1 MADTN
6 PTSSAPGLLDQLM
19 QQVTQLQQ
27 QIVDLQQQNHQL
39 QQLQQQQYHHQPPPP
54 HQSPIH
60 QHHHQS
66 NFAAGSQ
73 SDSVGLASPLL
84 SKPSNLSS
92 YVKVAPPEP
101 FDGSMSKAESFLSQ
115 CLLYFYGRG
124 ITSDFNKVICALSFM
139 KAGNADKWARMKI
152 QQLDPN
158 FCEEV
163 SWEVFVSEFRATF
176 GDPNPGATARHK
188 MNQLK
193 QGTSTADQ
201 YVADFRLLVQDT
213 GFNDAAL
220 VEKFQNGLNS
230 SLVDRIYNLPQMPST
245 LEGWISWA
253 LRLDRQWRQR
263 ESTKR
268 TSVNPFSKQSLTPQS
283 PAKPSSHPSP
293 SVASP
298 PPASQS
304 TNAQQKSSDVVPMEV
319 DSGWKSVRPLV
330 CFKCRKPGHKAVN
343 CRSTTNINA
352 MDHEEIKNHFREIIL
367 KEEEE
372 KKKAEGQSDQNF
384 Q

>member
-6 PTSSAPGLLDQLM
+6 ILPSAPGLLDQLM

-27 QIVDLQQQNHQL
+27 QVVDLQQQNQH
-39 QQLQQQQYHHQPPPP
+39 LQQQQQHQPPPLPP
-54 HQSPIH
+54 HQPF
-60 QHHHQS
+60 
-66 NFAAGSQ
+66 FAAGTQ
-73 SDSVGLASPLL
+73 SDSGSLASPLL
-84 SKPSNLSS
+84 SKPSKTTPSI
-92 YVKVAPPEP
+92 KVAPPEP

-124 ITSDFNKVICALSFM
+124 ITSDYHRVICALSFM
-139 KAGNADKWARMKI
+139 KSGNADKWARTKI
-152 QQLDPN
+152 QQLDPS

-188 MNQLK
+188 MSQLK
-193 QGTSTADQ
+193 QGTNTADQ
-201 YVADFRLLVQDT
+201 FVADFRLLVQDT
-213 GFNDAAL
+213 EYNDAAL

-230 SLVDRIYNLPQMPST
+230 SLVDRIYGLPQMPST

-268 TSVNPFSKQSLTPQS
+268 TSVNPFSKQSLTPQT
-283 PAKPSSHPSP
+283 PAKPRPFHS
-293 SVASP
+293 SP
-298 PPASQS
+298 PVTSLPPAPQNTQS
-304 TNAQQKSSDVVPMEV
+304 QQKSSDIVPMEV
-319 DSGWKSVRPLV
+319 DSGWRSVRPLV

-343 CRSTTNINA
+343 CRSTVNINA
-352 MDHEEIKNHFREIIL
+352 MDHEEMMNHFKELIL

-372 KKKAEGQSDQNF
+372 KKEQSEQNF

>member
-1 MADTN
+1 
-6 PTSSAPGLLDQLM
+6 
-19 QQVTQLQQ
+19 
-27 QIVDLQQQNHQL
+27 
-39 QQLQQQQYHHQPPPP
+39 
-54 HQSPIH
+54 
-60 QHHHQS
+60 
-66 NFAAGSQ
+66 
-73 SDSVGLASPLL
+73 
-84 SKPSNLSS
+84 
-92 YVKVAPPEP
+92 
-101 FDGSMSKAESFLSQ
+101 MSKAESFLSQ

-152 QQLDPN
+152 QSLDPN

-193 QGTSTADQ
+193 QGNNTADQ
-201 YVADFRLLVQDT
+201 FVADFRLLVSDS
-213 GFNDAAL
+213 GYNDAAL

-230 SLVDRIYNLPQMPST
+230 TLVDRIYSLPQMPST
-245 LEGWISWA
+245 LDGWISWA

-268 TSVNPFSKQSLTPQS
+268 TSVNPFAKQPSGFQN
-283 PAKPSSHPSP
+283 PAKPKPFHSSPP
-293 SVASP
+293 AVSP
-298 PPASQS
+298 PPAPQS
-304 TNAQQKSSDVVPMEV
+304 TPAQQKLPDVVPMEV
-319 DSGWKSVRPLV
+319 DSGWRSVKPLV

-343 CRSTTNINA
+343 CKSNVNINA
-352 MDHEEIKNHFREIIL
+352 MDYEALESHFREIL
-367 KEEEE
+367 LEKEKE
-372 KKKAEGQSDQNF
+372 KKADGQSEQNF

>member
-1 MADTN
+1 MADTT
-6 PTSSAPGLLDQLM
+6 PYPSAPGLLDQLM
-19 QQVTQLQQ
+19 QQVSQLQQ

-39 QQLQQQQYHHQPPPP
+39 QQQQQQQYHHQP
-54 HQSPIH
+54 HQSPIQELNH
-60 QHHHQS
+60 QP
-66 NFAAGSQ
+66 NLAAGPQ
-73 SDSVGLASPLL
+73 SDSDGPTSPLL
-84 SKPSNLSS
+84 SKPSKTTT

-101 FDGSMSKAESFLSQ
+101 FDGSMSKADSFLSQ

-124 ITSDFNKVICALSFM
+124 ITGDFDKVICALSFM
-139 KAGNADKWARMKI
+139 KSGNAAKWARMKI

-163 SWEVFVSEFRATF
+163 SWDVFVSEFRSTF

-193 QGTSTADQ
+193 QGSNTADQ
-201 YVADFRLLVQDT
+201 FVADFRLLVQDT
-213 GFNDAAL
+213 EYNDAAL
-220 VEKFQNGLNS
+220 VEKFQNGLNP
-230 SLVDRIYNLPQMPST
+230 SLVDRIYSLPQMPST

-268 TSVNPFSKQSLTPQS
+268 TSVNPFAKQTFSSQTPARAQ
-283 PAKPSSHPSP
+283 PKPFHSGPS
-293 SVASP
+293 ALSP
-298 PPASQS
+298 PPAPQS
-304 TNAQQKSSDVVPMEV
+304 TQSQQKPSDVVPMEV

-330 CFKCRKPGHKAVN
+330 CFKCRKPGHKAID
-343 CRSTTNINA
+343 CRSKVNINA
-352 MDHEEIKNHFREIIL
+352 MDYEALMDHFKGIL
-367 KEEEE
+367 LEKEED
-372 KKKAEGQSDQNF
+372 KKAPEQSDKNF

>member
-6 PTSSAPGLLDQLM
+6 SQPSAPGLLDQLM

-39 QQLQQQQYHHQPPPP
+39 QQLQQQSYY
-54 HQSPIH
+54 HQSTTQQQ
-60 QHHHQS
+60 QHHHPTP
-66 NFAAGSQ
+66 AAGPQ
-73 SDSVGLASPLL
+73 SDSVSLTSPLL
-84 SKPSNLSS
+84 TKPSNPASF
-92 YVKVAPPEP
+92 VKVATPEP

-124 ITSDFNKVICALSFM
+124 ITGDFNRVICALSFM
-139 KAGNADKWARMKI
+139 KSGNADKWARMKI

-193 QGTSTADQ
+193 QGTNTADQ

-213 GFNDAAL
+213 EYNDAAL

-245 LEGWISWA
+245 LDGWISWA

-268 TSVNPFSKQSLTPQS
+268 TSVNPFSKQSLSPQTPARPQ
-283 PAKPSSHPSP
+283 AKPFHSSP
-293 SVASP
+293 SVSSP
-298 PPASQS
+298 PPAPQS
-304 TNAQQKSSDVVPMEV
+304 TPAQQKSSDVVPMEV

-343 CRSTTNINA
+343 CRSNVNINA
-352 MDHEEIKNHFREIIL
+352 MDYEEMKNHFREKIL

-372 KKKAEGQSDQNF
+372 KKAEGQSDQNF